1 MNVWKS
7 IVGLIVTSMLSVPL
21 WAQGNT
27 CEEQL
32 NAATAEYDAGR
43 FYSIPSM
50 LKPCLDKGFTREQRQ
65 RAYLLLTQTYLLLE
79 DPIGADNSYLDLLK
93 ANPEF
98 LPDTALHQI
107 DVVYLSKKFTAD
119 PIFAFYGKV
128 GGNTTIAR
136 VINSLYSYTS
146 PNFPTRDKYKLLPGL
161 QVGVGAD
168 WNFYDR
174 FSLSTELNYS
184 LTAFKRER
192 SGIFGRDV
200 LESTDRQNW
209 LTVPLMLK
217 YTDPIGRIR
226 PFGYAGYSV
235 SLLISDKIKV
245 LYKNTDDNPESD
257 NPVTEEYESPSRNY
271 TDARNSINQSIV
283 IGGGIRVKT
292 GLNFWF
298 VDLRYSFGLSNLVK
312 EDAVFRFNKDQE
324 EIYRSGHVDDFVRI
338 DVLSLSFGYVMPQ
351 YNPRKLKKAR
361 TKGILRNIKRQADE
375 G

>member
-1 MNVWKS
+1 MNIWKS
-7 IVGLIVTSMLSVPL
+7 IVGLIVTSLLSVPL

-50 LKPCLDKGFTREQRQ
+50 LKPCLDKGFSREQRQ

-79 DPIGADNSYLDLLK
+79 DPIGADNSYLELLR

-119 PIFAFYGKV
+119 PIFSVYGKV
-128 GGNTTIAR
+128 GGNTSIAR
-136 VINSLYSYTS
+136 VINSLYTYTS
-146 PNFPTRDKYKLLPGL
+146 PNSPTRDDYKLMPGFQL
-161 QVGVGAD
+161 GGGGD
-168 WNFYDR
+168 WNF
-174 FSLSTELNYS
+174 FGQLSLTAEVNYS
-184 LTAFKRER
+184 LTVIKRER
-192 SGIFGRDV
+192 SGIFGKDI

-209 LTVPLMLK
+209 VSVPLMLK
-217 YTDPIGRIR
+217 YSDNIGKIR

-235 SLLISDKIKV
+235 SYLLADNLKV
-245 LYKNTDDNPESD
+245 TYKNRDDNTASEETGDLS
-257 NPVTEEYESPSRNY
+257 TEEYESPSRKY
-271 TDARNSINQSIV
+271 RDARNLINQSIV

-298 VDLRYSFGLSNLVK
+298 VDLRYSVGLNNLVK
-312 EDAVFRFNKDQE
+312 EDEVFNTA
-324 EIYRSGHVDDFVRI
+324 EIDRSGHVDDFMRI
-338 DVLSLSFGYVMPQ
+338 DVLSLSVGYVFPQ

-361 TKGILRNIKRQADE
+361 TKGILRRIKKQSDE

>member
-1 MNVWKS
+1 MNIWKS
-7 IVGLIVTSMLSVPL
+7 IVGLIVTSLLSVSL

-32 NAATAEYDAGR
+32 NVATAEYDAGR
-43 FYSIPSM
+43 FYGIPAM

-65 RAYLLLTQTYLLLE
+65 RAYLLLTQTYLLLD
-79 DPIGADNSYLDLLK
+79 DPIGADNSYLELLR

-119 PIFAFYGKV
+119 PIFSIYGKL
-128 GGNTTIAR
+128 GGNTSIAR
-136 VINSLYSYTS
+136 VISSLYTS
-146 PNFPTRDKYKLLPGL
+146 QSPGFPPQDDYKLTPGF

-168 WNFYDR
+168 WNF
-174 FSLSTELNYS
+174 FGQLSLTAEVNYS
-184 LTAFKRER
+184 LTAFKRVR
-192 SGIFGRDV
+192 SGIFGKDF
-200 LESTDRQNW
+200 LESTDKQNW
-209 LTVPLMLK
+209 VTVPLLLK
-217 YTDPIGRIR
+217 YTDNIGKIR

-235 SLLISDKIKV
+235 SYLLSDNLKV
-245 LYKNTDDNPESD
+245 TYQNRDDNPDLDVGNLS
-257 NPVTEEYESPSRNY
+257 TEVYESPNRKY
-271 TDARNSINQSIV
+271 TDARNLINQAVV

-298 VDLRYSFGLSNLVK
+298 VDLRYSFGLTNLVK
-312 EDAVFRFNKDQE
+312 EDEVFNTA
-324 EIYRSGHVDDFVRI
+324 EIDRSGHVDDFMRI
-338 DVLSLSFGYVMPQ
+338 DVLSLNVGYVLPQ

-361 TKGILRNIKRQADE
+361 TKGILRRIKRQADE